1 MQYTAAIFDMDGL
14 MFDTEQLDLR
24 MWQEAA
30 AAYGYELQKALILE
44 SVGRTREDTE
54 TLFMQAMGP
63 DFDYHGVRNLRIQ
76 RKFELFRKEGVPVK
90 NGLFK
95 LLDTLDSLGMKKAVA
110 TSTERS
116 QAERMLILANV
127 FSRFDAVVCGDEI
140 ARGKPE
146 PDIFLKAAEKIG
158 TDPEQCIV
166 LEDSF
171 SGIRAA
177 AAAGMDAVM
186 IPDILQPTDEI
197 RRAAHMVCGNLGEAA
212 ERLRSLKQSPMKT
225 DMS

>member
-1 MQYTAAIFDMDGL
+1 MKYTAAIFDMDGL
-14 MFDTEQLDLR
+14 MFDTERLDLR

-30 AAYGYELQKALILE
+30 SAFGYSLPGALILE

-63 DFDYHGVRNLRIQ
+63 DFDYHAVRNLRIQ

-90 NGLFK
+90 SGLFE
-95 LLDTLDSLGMKKAVA
+95 LLDTLDSLKMKKAVA

-116 QAERMLILANV
+116 QTERMLVLANV
-127 FSRFDAVVCGDEI
+127 YSRFDAVVCGDEI

-146 PDIFLKAAEKIG
+146 PDIFLEAAEKLNSA
-158 TDPEQCIV
+158 PEKCIV

-171 SGIRAA
+171 SGIKAA

-197 RRAAHMVCGNLGEAA
+197 RRAAYMVCGDLGEAA
-212 ERLRSLKQSPMKT
+212 EQIRKRQQPQ
-225 DMS
+225 